1 MPPLVRLA
9 RPKQKTQ
16 LSVGTVLSNYN
27 VPRQPGRI
35 NIYQEETAHEED
47 LCVPI
52 ALGTKGSARI
62 A

>member
-1 MPPLVRLA
+1 M
-9 RPKQKTQ
+9 
-16 LSVGTVLSNYN
+16 GTVLSNYN
-27 VPRQPGRI
+27 MPRQPGRI
-35 NIYQEETAHEED
+35 NIYQDETAHEED